1 MKPWLRLKKIEATKL
16 LTIPNN
22 KRLQELLHMT
32 DWLHSHSKKSFF
44 FIFQTWLS
52 SQFFIQSFKILY
64 QLLPCAVM
72 ILNNSLLK
80 IKKSK
85 SSDSQTCKKIVY
97 YSVTAVFIVMS
108 PYTINKPLCLR
119 LIFGSQKVLWL
130 ANRNNVLKGRK
141 GTFSV

>member
-1 MKPWLRLKKIEATKL
+1 MTDLKTIEATKL
-16 LTIPNN
+16 MTIPNN
-22 KRLQELLHMT
+22 KRLQALLHNWMT
-32 DWLHSHSKKSFF
+32 DCLHLHSKKI
-44 FIFQTWLS
+44 IFLHISNLTVKPI
-52 SQFFIQSFKILY
+52 FFIQSFKILY
-64 QLLPCAVM
+64 QLLPCTVI

-119 LIFGSQKVLWL
+119 LIFGSQKALWL